1 MNFMTTRW
9 LNDIPILSCESR
21 LIADILLPLR
31 HSWYECIKQYHGRL
45 VLDCSQVSH
54 VDATSLGLLVFL
66 QQIARQEGGE
76 LRLLHPS
83 PEMVTGLERVRLQHT
98 FAFYYDDDVATRY
111 E

>member
-21 LIADILLPLR
+21 LMAETLLPLR
-31 HSWYECIKQYHGRL
+31 DSWCQLIEQHRGRL
-45 VLDCSQVSH
+45 VLDGSKVSDI
-54 VDATSLGLLVFL
+54 DAMSLGLLVFL
-66 QQIARQEGGE
+66 QQRARQHGGE

-83 PEMVTGLERVRLQHT
+83 PEMVACLERVRLQHT